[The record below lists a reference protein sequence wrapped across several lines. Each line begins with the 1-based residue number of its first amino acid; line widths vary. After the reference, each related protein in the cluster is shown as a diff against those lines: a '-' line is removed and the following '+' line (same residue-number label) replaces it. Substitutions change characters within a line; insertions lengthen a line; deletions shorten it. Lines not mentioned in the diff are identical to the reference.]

1 VIHTN
6 KDKIENERRNEER
19 KRRRDL
25 REERA
30 RIRISSVPHLGERR
44 SGEQI
49 IFILYLQKGER
60 RSGEESRQFPTWASA
75 EVGK

>member
-44 SGEQI
+44 SGEVEKPR
-49 IFILYLQKGER
+49 LG
-60 RSGEESRQFPTWASA
+60 
-75 EVGK
+75 